1 MSISIRRM
9 IYIALFAVI
18 IAVCSWISIPSSV
31 PFTLQTFAIAS
42 ALLFLG
48 GLDALLSVL
57 LYVLLGAVGLP
68 VFSSFTGGV
77 AVLMGPTGGYILG
90 FVVMALVYWLMTSVF
105 KDKLI
110 TKIIA
115 ITVGMIF
122 CYLSGSLYYVF
133 IGSNGDFIQGF
144 ITALSACVLPFIIG
158 DIIQITLAF
167 LLVLRLSKI
176 LKRR

>member
-144 ITALSACVLPFIIG
+144 ITALSVCVLPFIIG
-158 DIIQITLAF
+158 DIIKITLAF

>member
-1 MSISIRRM
+1 M

-158 DIIQITLAF
+158 DIIKITLAF

>member
-158 DIIQITLAF
+158 DIIKITLAF

>member
-158 DIIQITLAF
+158 DIIKITLAF

-176 LKRR
+176 LK